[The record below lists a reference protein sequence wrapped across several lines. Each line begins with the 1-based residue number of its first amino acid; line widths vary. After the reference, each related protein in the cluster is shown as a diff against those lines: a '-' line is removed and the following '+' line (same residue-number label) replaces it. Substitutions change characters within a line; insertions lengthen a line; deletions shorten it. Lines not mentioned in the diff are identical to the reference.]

1 VRLRGKDSN
10 VLYIQTRTS
19 TPPPRSLILTKPAC
33 PKPSAFPIST
43 CTHPSNPN
51 SPKIAQKSDR
61 ASGSVN
67 QPMANPHP
75 ATSNHTHAGY
85 IWGLCESG
93 AIAMSG
99 WRAFR
104 DLYAPS
110 VERLLYRTV
119 EKAAL
124 FSTSHTSRLLLLFTG
139 HEPSFAIS
147 VFGVA
152 FNGSSSLL
160 FSYDFEHYGEPSAQI
175 TQENLFTEHL
185 FRISDSDSFRPLG
198 KHIINLRPTI
208 TSTDHHTTSS

>member
-1 VRLRGKDSN
+1 LRSAKYVFPAQRPEVRTYEKRTLGQDVRLRGKDSN

-33 PKPSAFPIST
+33 PKPSATPIST

-67 QPMANPHP
+67 QPMADPHP

-124 FSTSHTSRLLLLFTG
+124 FSTSHTHHDFATVHRTRAIFCYF
-139 HEPSFAIS
+139 SFWGCI
-147 VFGVA
+147 
-152 FNGSSSLL
+152 
-160 FSYDFEHYGEPSAQI
+160 
-175 TQENLFTEHL
+175 
-185 FRISDSDSFRPLG
+185 
-198 KHIINLRPTI
+198 
-208 TSTDHHTTSS
+208 